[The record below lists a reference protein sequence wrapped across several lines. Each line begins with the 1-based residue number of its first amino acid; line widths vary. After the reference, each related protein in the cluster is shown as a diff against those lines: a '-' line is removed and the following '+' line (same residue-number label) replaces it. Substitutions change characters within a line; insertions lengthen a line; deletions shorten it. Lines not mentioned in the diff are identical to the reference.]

1 MRHCAEPSHYSRQ
14 SAFRFDVPA
23 FYKEARRVLKPGGK
37 LAAWCYSFPDIEHH
51 AEADRVFRDFRE
63 DVLGPHKTD
72 VMSHCERQY
81 RDIAPSAQDFGTVE
95 RDTMPYRLETTVWH
109 LVSAPHCLCR
119 LPDS

>member
-1 MRHCAEPSHYSRQ
+1 MLR
-14 SAFRFDVPA
+14 
-23 FYKEARRVLKPGGK
+23 PGGK

-63 DVLGPHKTD
+63 NVLGPHKTD

-109 LVSAPHCLCR
+109 LVSAPHYLFW
-119 LPDS
+119 LPDCQAVTNIYWELQPWESVHSIRSSSQVHA